1 MVKFIVAIDEKKGMA
16 NEHGIP
22 WQKKIPGDVK
32 RFRDLTEHG
41 NVLMGYKTYSEFNK
55 PLSNRHNYVL
65 TNSDEQLREG
75 FEPVRDL
82 EQFIKTFDGDL
93 WVIGGAAV
101 FEQTLAYAEQL
112 YITQLQGDFN
122 GTKFFPDFKEEF
134 AVSESGKPIIEN
146 GISYTFQ
153 VWARARGYA

>member
-1 MVKFIVAIDEKKGMA
+1 MIKFIVAIDEKKGMA

-22 WQKKIPGDVK
+22 WQGKIPGDVK

-93 WVIGGAAV
+93 WVIGEPLYSSKRLPMPSSCILHSCRVISAV
-101 FEQTLAYAEQL
+101 PNSSRLL
-112 YITQLQGDFN
+112 KMNLN
-122 GTKFFPDFKEEF
+122 L
-134 AVSESGKPIIEN
+134 
-146 GISYTFQ
+146 
-153 VWARARGYA
+153 